1 MLIENGRRC
10 WTAPSDEALVG
21 LVKERRVEAT

>member
-1 MLIENGRRC
+1 MLIENGRRYG
-10 WTAPSDEALVG
+10 TAPSDEALVG